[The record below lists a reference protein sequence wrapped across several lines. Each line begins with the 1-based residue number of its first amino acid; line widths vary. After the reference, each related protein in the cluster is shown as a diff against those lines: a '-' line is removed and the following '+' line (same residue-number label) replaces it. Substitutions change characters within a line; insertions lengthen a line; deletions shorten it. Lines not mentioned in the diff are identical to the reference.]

1 MQQPDQFVA
10 LGRAP
15 VRHRIGDQPDAPSL
29 LSVVGGAT
37 LVGHLEEVGA
47 TISRVGLTSDEAPLG
62 KPGDPTAERGLVEP
76 LLLGEVAGA
85 QGIDATEPSE
95 HEVVGTGQHG
105 IAVVVGRYPAQHGE
119 EPTQLLG

>member
-62 KPGDPTAERGLVEP
+62 KPGDPGWEGPAPDSEDLMPEVLAAFPTVEAILAQGRVEP
-76 LLLGEVAGA
+76 EGL
-85 QGIDATEPSE
+85 P
-95 HEVVGTGQHG
+95 
-105 IAVVVGRYPAQHGE
+105 
-119 EPTQLLG
+119 